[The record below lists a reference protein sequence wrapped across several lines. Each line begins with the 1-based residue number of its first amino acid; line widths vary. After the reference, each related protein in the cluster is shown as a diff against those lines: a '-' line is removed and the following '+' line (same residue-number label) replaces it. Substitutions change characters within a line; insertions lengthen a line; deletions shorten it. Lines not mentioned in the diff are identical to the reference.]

1 MSVVR
6 TTLTKA
12 VGRFRTQNRSF
23 PFFIVRDIRRS
34 CKTNMTALGIPKT
47 DLDKLNNHAA
57 QDVSAKLYDMHEY
70 LEKKTATI
78 ETWDRVLGE
87 EISKQK

>member
-1 MSVVR
+1 
-6 TTLTKA
+6 
-12 VGRFRTQNRSF
+12 
-23 PFFIVRDIRRS
+23 
-34 CKTNMTALGIPKT
+34 MTALGIPKT